1 MSRGAKGADPAAAAL
16 ALNVLHTVERRFV
29 PAAGPVEARALN
41 QSGFEALCREMGL
54 VNADWGGRL
63 FAAIDADN
71 TGAIDAFEYLD
82 GLRVMGAL
90 GPPPAAQSAAAGEER
105 RALAFRML
113 DVSRPAPHRWR
124 CQPRVRL
131 TLCVSALA
139 LLGTTLQLDRD
150 GKIGRDELRDF
161 LRSFATA
168 AREVTEGWVGQVR
181 LTHGA
186 LSQHCRSVLPA
197 LIDAARPRS
206 LVVVANYA
214 VRGTLRRLGCL
225 ARTAGAAARAARPER
240 ADGGGNR
247 RTVRYRGRIVRARGG
262 RWPGRRRRG

>member
-1 MSRGAKGADPAAAAL
+1 MSRGAKGVDPAAAAL

-113 DVSRPAPHRWR
+113 DVSRPAPHR
-124 CQPRVRL
+124 
-131 TLCVSALA
+131 
-139 LLGTTLQLDRD
+139 
-150 GKIGRDELRDF
+150 
-161 LRSFATA
+161 TA
-168 AREVTEGWVGQVR
+168 GVA
-181 LTHGA
+181 
-186 LSQHCRSVLPA
+186 
-197 LIDAARPRS
+197 S
-206 LVVVANYA
+206 LV
-214 VRGTLRRLGCL
+214 C
-225 ARTAGAAARAARPER
+225 
-240 ADGGGNR
+240 D
-247 RTVRYRGRIVRARGG
+247 
-262 RWPGRRRRG
+262 